1 MNDQDE
7 KLRVGILGTGAIG
20 QLLARAI
27 DRGEIRAELVAFADQ
42 DAARAEQFAASLI
55 HPAPVVSL
63 DELVHRSDLI
73 LEAASQAAL
82 PAIVPRALAA
92 GKDLLIMS
100 VGGLLGREA
109 WFELAHEKGCRI
121 HVPSGAIAGLDG
133 LKAAA
138 RGRLRSATLTSRKPV
153 AALRGAKYVVEKGI
167 DLDALKED
175 TIIFSGSPEDA
186 CRAFPATSNVAAT
199 LRLTVGTS
207 AEMLVQVVAV
217 PGGTANVH
225 EIEAV
230 GDFGRMR
237 VVLENVPSEDNPRT
251 SRLAALSAVATLDGI
266 VAGTR
271 TTSREEAAV
280 PTPA

>member
-1 MNDQDE
+1 MNDQNE

-20 QLLARAI
+20 QVMARAI
-27 DRGEIRAELVAFADQ
+27 DRGEICAELVAFADQ
-42 DAARAEQFAASLI
+42 DAARAEEFAAGLT
-55 HPAPVVSL
+55 HRVPVVSL
-63 DELVHRSDLI
+63 DELVRRSDLI
-73 LEAASQAAL
+73 VEAASQAAL
-82 PAIVPRALAA
+82 PTIVPKALAA

-109 WFELAHEKGCRI
+109 WFELARERGCRI

-133 LKAAA
+133 LRAAA
-138 RGRLRSATLTSRKPV
+138 RGRLHSTTLTSRKPV
-153 AALRGAKYVVEKGI
+153 AALRGAKYVVENDI

-175 TIIFSGSPEDA
+175 TIIFSGSPEEA

-225 EIEAV
+225 EIEAL

-266 VAGTR
+266 VSATR
-271 TTSREEAAV
+271 AATQAQIAV
-280 PTPA
+280 STRA